1 MPHNGQMKKL
11 IQTLCP
17 LLLLMFL
24 LSNARAAEYAFT
36 GEARDQ
42 QGQVQYLE
50 NHQVKTDSGDLI
62 AVVSTTYTKPDGT
75 QIATLT
81 SNFEKNKFV
90 PESHFKDL
98 RSGYEEITA
107 FDGEKLKVT
116 VIKNGKSKTKLIK
129 LKENS
134 VMGQGYHNYVL
145 SHFDKLKDKQT
156 LGIDF
161 IVASELTSFS
171 FNIISEGVVGER
183 LKLKL
188 ELGSWFLGLF
198 LGPLKVEYDLQK
210 RLQLFDG
217 LTNVGGDDG
226 KRRELVITFKYE

>member
-1 MPHNGQMKKL
+1 MKKL
-11 IQTLCP
+11 ILITTS
-17 LLLLMFL
+17 LLLLA
-24 LSNARAAEYAFT
+24 STRAAEYSFK
-36 GEARDQ
+36 GEARDEKN
-42 QGQVQYLE
+42 QVQYLE
-50 NHQVKTDSGDLI
+50 SHQVKTHDNGLI
-62 AVVSTTYTKPDGT
+62 SLVTTTYTKPDGT

-81 SNFEKNKFV
+81 SNFEKNNFV

-98 RSGYEEITA
+98 RSGHEEITA
-107 FDGEKLKVT
+107 FEGDRLKLT
-116 VIKNGKSKTKLIK
+116 VIKEGKSKTKLIK

-145 SHFDKLKDKQT
+145 SNFEKLKDKQT
-156 LGIDF
+156 LAIDF

-171 FNIISEGVVGER
+171 FNIISEGVQNER